1 MGAQDG
7 DWGSQGEGRVPG
19 AAVGPGPAPSQGSWL
34 PAEEIVRL
42 NGGSSLAWAEEP
54 EERGRL
60 WAMRHS
66 AWYAALALRPGCQ
79 VRDREWDGDDGGSAP
94 WSCRCH
100 GSALPCPGLLH
111 GRLRAHLPPARRGG
125 GDQVGPAGLRPHRS
139 VGPQPPWAGV
149 VVRGLLSSTLH
160 PA

>member
-100 GSALPCPGLLH
+100 GSALPRATPRTSACPS
-111 GRLRAHLPPARRGG
+111 PACPTWWWRPSGTCRTPASPVSGAAAPLGRGG
-125 GDQVGPAGLRPHRS
+125 G
-139 VGPQPPWAGV
+139 
-149 VVRGLLSSTLH
+149 
-160 PA
+160 